1 MSEKTEN
8 TTRSPFELEMDK
20 ARKEIKANPLL
31 KASVFT
37 DGGPWA
43 EHNMPCC
50 VHRDEHAVLNL
61 NEGIFVPS
69 DKARKEGW
77 MLIKPPAWV
86 KWLLVELG
94 LTGTVSV

>member
-8 TTRSPFELEMDK
+8 TTRSPFEAEMDK
-20 ARKEIKANPLL
+20 AKKEIEENPLL
-31 KASVFT
+31 KPAVFT

-50 VHRDEHAVLNL
+50 IHRDKPAVLNL
-61 NEGIFVPS
+61 NTGIFEPS
-69 DKARKEGW
+69 HKAQEEGW

-86 KWLLVELG
+86 RWLLTKLG
-94 LTGTVSV
+94 VAV